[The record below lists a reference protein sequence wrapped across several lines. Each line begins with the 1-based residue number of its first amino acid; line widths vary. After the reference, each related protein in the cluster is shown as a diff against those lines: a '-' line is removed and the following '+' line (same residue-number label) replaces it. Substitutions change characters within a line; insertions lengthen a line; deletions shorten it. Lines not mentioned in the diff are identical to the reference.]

1 MSRRRAHPSH
11 HQYQRTLAELRET
24 LAARDHLKQQLAA
37 LEHSVESDERV
48 KEQTLQL
55 KEATTKRSKLE
66 AQLVA
71 LNEESAV
78 YRQRVE
84 QLERGAAPAVSSS
97 QNNKDKEQE
106 DLIKE
111 LQSKFEVLESVSR
124 RSAFARR
131 GVALTTG
138 RFRRS
143 VRSSRGSCVVV
154 ASRL

>member
-1 MSRRRAHPSH
+1 M
-11 HQYQRTLAELRET
+11 
-24 LAARDHLKQQLAA
+24 AARDQLKQQLAA

-48 KEQTLQL
+48 KEQIRQL

-97 QNNKDKEQE
+97 QKSKDKEQE

-111 LQSKFEVLESVSR
+111 LQGKFEVLESVSR
-124 RSAFARR
+124 DSALGARR
-131 GVALTTG
+131 AW
-138 RFRRS
+138 RCADARS
-143 VRSSRGSCVVV
+143 LSQQREELEGQLRGSGVKIVSV
-154 ASRL
+154 